1 MATDQHRT
9 RDGLQLGGLII
20 LHIVICCL
28 SLIRLADYE
37 YAIAV
42 DPTTFHIFFV
52 PARLSV
58 AVLVVGSFAFVS
70 LLFTVARFSFGYFVG
85 FYLYTMVLSYL
96 WLNCF
101 TDLNYDHRL
110 AGLSAAASTVAFLI
124 PVLFITTPLRQLY
137 VLTASDFDRILMVI
151 LLLGAAVVAIGAT
164 YNFRLVAIE
173 DIYDFRDQLA
183 SPRIL
188 NYLTGIMSTA
198 LLPFAFAGFAA
209 RRAYWRACAVL
220 LLYVCLYPVTLSKII
235 LFTPVVLAGILVL
248 SKLFEARIAVVL
260 SVLGPILAGLVL
272 VLLFGVKAA
281 LYLSLVNHRM
291 VAVPAIAL
299 DVYSDFFSRN
309 DLTHFCQIS
318 FAKYFVS
325 CPYQEPLSIVMERAY
340 KLGNFN
346 ASLFATEGV
355 ASVGLLFAPIAVFVC
370 GLVLALGNRL
380 SAGLPAAFILTSGAV
395 FPQVLLN
402 VPLSTALL
410 THGAAMLFLLWYVT
424 PRAMFQEQAVTETPH
439 KLVPQHAEI

>member
-1 MATDQHRT
+1 MMTDQHRI
-9 RDGLQLGGLII
+9 RDRRRLGGLII
-20 LHIVICCL
+20 LHIIICCL

-37 YAIAV
+37 YPIAF
-42 DPTTFHIFFV
+42 DPTTFHIFFD
-52 PARLSV
+52 PARLPV
-58 AVLVVGSFAFVS
+58 AILVVGSFAFVS
-70 LLFTVARFSFGYFVG
+70 LLFVVARFSFGYFIG

-101 TDLNYDHRL
+101 TDLRYDHRL
-110 AGLSAAASTVAFLI
+110 AGLSAAASAVAFLI
-124 PVLFITTPLRQLY
+124 PVLFITAPLRQVY
-137 VLTASDFDRILMVI
+137 VLSATEFDRLLMAILV
-151 LLLGAAVVAIGAT
+151 LGAALVAIGAT

-188 NYLTGIMSTA
+188 NYLTGIASSA

-209 RRAYWRACAVL
+209 RKAYWRACAVL
-220 LLYVCLYPVTLSKII
+220 LLYVCLYPVTLSKTN
-235 LFTPVVLAGILVL
+235 LFTPLVLAGILVL

-260 SVLGPILAGLVL
+260 SVLVPVLAGLVL
-272 VLLFGVKAA
+272 VLLFGAKGAH
-281 LYLSLVNHRM
+281 YLSLVNHRM

-299 DVYSDFFSRN
+299 DVYTDFFSRN
-309 DLTHFCQIS
+309 ELTHFCQIS

-325 CPYQEPLSIVMERAY
+325 CPYQEPLSIVMQRAY

-370 GLVLALGNRL
+370 GLVLALGNKL
-380 SAGLPAAFILTSGAV
+380 SAGLPTGFILTSGAV
-395 FPQVLLN
+395 FPQILLN

-410 THGAAMLFLLWYVT
+410 THGAATLFLLWYVT
-424 PRAMFQEQAVTETPH
+424 PRAMFKERTVTETPQ
-439 KLVPQHAEI
+439 KAYAVAG

>member
-1 MATDQHRT
+1 MMTDQHRI
-9 RDGLQLGGLII
+9 RDRLRLGGLII

-37 YAIAV
+37 YPIAF
-42 DPTTFHIFFV
+42 DPTTFHIFFD
-52 PARLSV
+52 PARLPV
-58 AVLVVGSFAFVS
+58 AILVVGCFGFVS
-70 LLFTVARFSFGYFVG
+70 LLFAVARFSFGYFIG

-101 TDLNYDHRL
+101 TDLHYDHRL
-110 AGLSAAASTVAFLI
+110 AGLSAAASAVAFLI
-124 PVLFITTPLRQLY
+124 PVLFITAPLRQVY
-137 VLTASDFDRILMVI
+137 VLSATGFDRLLMAI

-188 NYLTGIMSTA
+188 NYLTGIASSA

-209 RRAYWRACAVL
+209 RKAYWRACAVL
-220 LLYVCLYPVTLSKII
+220 FLYVCLYPITLSKTN
-235 LFTPVVLAGILVL
+235 LFTPLLLAGMLVL
-248 SKLFEARIAVVL
+248 SKLFEARIAIVL
-260 SVLGPILAGLVL
+260 SLLGPVLAGLVL
-272 VLLFGVKAA
+272 VLLFGANGA

-299 DVYSDFFSRN
+299 DVYTDFFSRN

-325 CPYQEPLSIVMERAY
+325 CPYQEPLSIVMQRAY

-380 SAGLPAAFILTSGAV
+380 SAGLPAGFILTSGAA
-395 FPQVLLN
+395 FSQILLN

-410 THGAAMLFLLWYVT
+410 THGAATLFLLWYVT
-424 PRAMFQEQAVTETPH
+424 PRAMFKERTVTETPQ
-439 KLVPQHAEI
+439 KAYAVAG